1 MLPNNT
7 KITVFIV
14 AIILSLQVLNA
25 SGIIDN
31 STWPENFF
39 REDYWSD
46 IFTCKVL
53 DNIWLKEEKKDK
65 SGNIYTEEKGYR
77 VTVQVEKVF
86 FGKVDTGIVHISSR
100 MAMEPG
106 KTYLIYANRNNS
118 QENYFY
124 LLDNL
129 SKQIPT
135 GGNMI
140 WELKT
145 LSELSN
151 IINNKLTCSYT
162 LNDGNDKLVQ
172 GFFKNGQGVKKWKYY
187 WPDSG
192 NLKIEYDFTKK
203 TVTYYSENGL
213 KGSKHITSKNKEIDY
228 LYSKNNP
235 NRLIYKN
242 IITKTDYGELLNRFE
257 YYENGK
263 IKAKGEFSDKDNTGV
278 WYFYDEKGKFKEK
291 KIYKDK
297 HTFEHGANNYFAEQA
312 YCSLTGKIIDE
323 ENKKVIGA
331 EITLNQEGVQ
341 ISMDVFWNNM
351 YKLIAYSSGAYE
363 IEVSY
368 LGSSLTKKKIELN
381 TGEHRT
387 FDIQV
392 DLSGLKAQT
401 ISGKITDKI
410 SKENLAKAFLW
421 IQNEKVDTRIET
433 LKDGTYSMNAIPTG
447 IYSIRIHGIGG
458 YMTEIKDVEIKQG
471 EKIKLDFQLTPL
483 SETGFYGSITG
494 KNTNVV
500 YSGGISLIQ
509 NEKEVV
515 KTNSQLDGTFYI
527 EDTIPPGVYDALV
540 WMEDHIPERIKNIK
554 VIPDSTIVLDIQLK
568 SVSNCFD
575 RAPHCQ
581 ELISY
586 VAKEDLEISEHI
598 SGKITNNI
606 GEDVKCACVD
616 LIKNEEIIR
625 RVDTDMNGIY
635 QIEHLQEGIYDIQIS
650 HDHHETALIKDV
662 EVRKGENIVKDVVLG
677 KITSDIR
684 YFR

>member
-1 MLPNNT
+1 VIEKNRKLKIEKALGGITKEQVYNMLPNNT

-401 ISGKITDKI
+401 ISGKIT
-410 SKENLAKAFLW
+410 
-421 IQNEKVDTRIET
+421 
-433 LKDGTYSMNAIPTG
+433 
-447 IYSIRIHGIGG
+447 
-458 YMTEIKDVEIKQG
+458 
-471 EKIKLDFQLTPL
+471 
-483 SETGFYGSITG
+483 
-494 KNTNVV
+494 
-500 YSGGISLIQ
+500 
-509 NEKEVV
+509 
-515 KTNSQLDGTFYI
+515 
-527 EDTIPPGVYDALV
+527 
-540 WMEDHIPERIKNIK
+540 
-554 VIPDSTIVLDIQLK
+554 
-568 SVSNCFD
+568 
-575 RAPHCQ
+575 
-581 ELISY
+581 
-586 VAKEDLEISEHI
+586 
-598 SGKITNNI
+598 NNI